1 MATIFGKSGDDTLN
15 GTSAHDSIWGFAGA
29 DYLNGQGGDD
39 DLMGGLGD
47 DVLWGDLGEDTLNG
61 GHDND
66 QLFGSYHDD
75 ILNGGDG
82 DDWLSGG
89 HGQDTLIGGIGA
101 DTFVVN
107 TIHFVGTPDSTV
119 ADPDYITDFSHAQGD
134 RIDVSLL
141 DANGWFAGN
150 QSFTFIGTAAF
161 TGVAGQLRYEIID
174 LKPGYT
180 DYTRVTGDMNG
191 DGAADFQ
198 INAAGQ
204 IAFVAADFVL

>member
-1 MATIFGKSGDDTLN
+1 MATIFGKSGDDSLI
-15 GTSAHDSIWGFAGA
+15 GTSAHDSIWGFAGD
-29 DYLNGQGGDD
+29 DYLNGEGGDD

-47 DVLWGDLGEDTLNG
+47 DVLWGDGGEDNLNG
-61 GHDND
+61 GLDND
-66 QLFGSYHDD
+66 QLFGSQHDD
-75 ILNGGDG
+75 LLNGNDG
-82 DDWLSGG
+82 DDELFGG
-89 HGQDTLIGGIGA
+89 HGQDTLTGGAGA
-101 DTFVVN
+101 DDFIVN

-119 ADPDYITDFSHAQGD
+119 ADPDYITDFHHAEGD

-141 DANGWFAGN
+141 DANAWFFGN
-150 QSFTFIGTAAF
+150 QAFSFIGTAAF